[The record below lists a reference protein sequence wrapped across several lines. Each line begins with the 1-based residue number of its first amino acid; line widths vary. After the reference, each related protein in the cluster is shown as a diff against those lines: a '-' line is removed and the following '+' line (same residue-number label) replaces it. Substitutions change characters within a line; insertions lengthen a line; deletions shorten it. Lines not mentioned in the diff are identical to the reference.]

1 MLINMVKR
9 NIVDKENKIMVYLRL
24 AVKRIVQ
31 NSVELML
38 FAMFYVM

>member
-1 MLINMVKR
+1 MVKG
-9 NIVDKENKIMVYLRL
+9 NIVDKENKIMAYLRL

-38 FAMFYVM
+38 FATFYVM